1 MNVFEEFEEVT
12 EFEVTDQEVYDDIV
26 EYYGT
31 DFEEIADKMK
41 DKEMMLHYEKFF
53 DKIEFEVRADCPF
66 GGVST
71 CGYRLVEDW
80 TITEEQYLEDDSSK
94 ILNDLQESMNVALAS
109 HILHTHTLKAEG

>member
-12 EFEVTDQEVYDDIV
+12 EFEVTDQEGYDDIL

-31 DFEEIADKMK
+31 DFEEIADKAKENGVEVSMAPYLDK
-41 DKEMMLHYEKFF
+41 D
-53 DKIEFEVRADCPF
+53 EFEARVDCPF

-80 TITEEQYLEDDSSK
+80 TITTWQYLEDDVSK
-94 ILNDLQESMNVALAS
+94 ILNDLQDSMTVALAS